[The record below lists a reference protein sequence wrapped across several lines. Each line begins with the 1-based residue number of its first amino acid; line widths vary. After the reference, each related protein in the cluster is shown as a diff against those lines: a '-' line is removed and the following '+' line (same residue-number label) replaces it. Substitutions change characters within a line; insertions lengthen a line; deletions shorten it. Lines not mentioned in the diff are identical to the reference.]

1 MRQLLKCAALVIGLT
16 VLTPASAQTVA
27 VAVRDRP
34 TVTLDPAQAYVMYS
48 APGQLPLMLMREP
61 SAEDRDDWRARR
73 EVALAEAQRRY
84 TRDFERWQRARDE
97 YRAGDRSTRVPTRP
111 VEPTQDN
118 FAFPAIE
125 TEMFYQIGP
134 QNRFSKEGRSVYLSA
149 LSPGDYR
156 IYGQMMA
163 AQGQAT
169 GGICMCMG
177 SVRFSVAIGVITN
190 VGEII
195 VGTQVGPMSA
205 DININSPQQSD
216 AIDPRL
222 AAFTVQPAHF
232 SAAGKL
238 PNYFGIFIGRVGE
251 LSGVLR
257 YERDRVI
264 DVATGADVTGVPFAF
279 AVPPAPANTASAE
292 APSAEAA
299 ASPTGEVP
307 PAPDAPAPATEPP
320 VTEPVTP

>member
-1 MRQLLKCAALVIGLT
+1 MVIGL
-16 VLTPASAQTVA
+16 VVAAPASAQTVA
-27 VAVRDRP
+27 VAIRDRP
-34 TVTLDPAQAYVMYS
+34 TVTLDPTQAYIMYS
-48 APGQLPLMLMREP
+48 GPGQTPLMLMREP
-61 SAEDRDDWRARR
+61 SAEDRANWQSRR

-97 YRAGDRSTRVPTRP
+97 YRAGERSTRVPTRP

-118 FAFPAIE
+118 FVFPAIE

-149 LSPGDYR
+149 LPPGDYR
-156 IYGQMMA
+156 IYGQMIA
-163 AQGQAT
+163 AQGQAVS
-169 GGICMCMG
+169 GGCLCMG
-177 SVRFSVAIGVITN
+177 STRFSIAAGVITN
-190 VGEII
+190 LGRTE
-195 VGTQVGPMSA
+195 
-205 DININSPQQSD
+205 NFQQND

-238 PNYFGIFIGRVGE
+238 PNYFGVLIGRAAE
-251 LSGVLR
+251 IPGVLR

-279 AVPPAPANTASAE
+279 AVPPAPANAASVE
-292 APSAEAA
+292 APPAEAA
-299 ASPTGEVP
+299 VAAPTGETP
-307 PAPDAPAPATEPP
+307 PAPAPATDTP